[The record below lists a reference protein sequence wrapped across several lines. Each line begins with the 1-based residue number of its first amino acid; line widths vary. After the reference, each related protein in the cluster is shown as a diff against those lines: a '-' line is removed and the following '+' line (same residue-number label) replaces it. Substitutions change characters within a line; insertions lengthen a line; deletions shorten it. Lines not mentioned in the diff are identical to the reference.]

1 MANFQK
7 AHQFYTQAVISLANP
22 FSEVFATVRNSSV
35 NDIKSLQESSKSN
48 QLETLKKTNTTVN
61 NIRTMLSLIKESHEH
76 LTNCRTQ
83 IEAMLNKTHAQTIEQ
98 HAAGLFQES
107 DESEE
112 GSGSNDW
119 SDEVIIS

>member
-61 NIRTMLSLIKESHEH
+61 NIRTMLSLIKESHEP

>member
-22 FSEVFATVRNSSV
+22 FSEAFADVRNSAV
-35 NDIKSLQESSKSN
+35 NDIKSLQESSKTN
-48 QLETLKKTNTTVN
+48 QIDNLKKTNHTVD
-61 NIRTMLSLIKESHEH
+61 NIRKLLGLIKDSHEPI
-76 LTNCRTQ
+76 TNCRTQ

-112 GSGSNDW
+112 GSGSNEW